1 MKVVTKPW
9 GKEEWI
15 EINEKYCY
23 KRIYITEGYK
33 TSFQYHNIKLETNYI
48 ISGSAEIWLEND
60 EGVVEKKIMSE
71 GDYFTVLPLR
81 KHRVIAITNLIMQEV
96 STPEVDDVIRIEDD
110 NKRENGKIDG
120 EHLNPAVLILAAG
133 TGSRLGEYTKA
144 INKVL
149 LPINNKA
156 VISHIIEKFPSTYDF
171 IITKGYKGDVIE
183 EYCRIAHPNHNF
195 TFVTIDKYEGEGTG
209 PGYSA
214 LKCEGYLQRPFYFI
228 AGDCIIDG
236 EIPPIDYNWV
246 GASATLSP
254 EIYSTM
260 LIDSSNN
267 VKLFSNKSNN
277 GFDNAFIGLAAI
289 WDYKIFWKEL
299 NSRIKNGEIIS
310 AFENPLSYPIL
321 KARYFRWFDTGSP
334 DGLCETKK
342 YFNDIP
348 LSLSKKN
355 SDIIY
360 KEKNKILKFF
370 ESQSTLI
377 NLEKR
382 SECLKDLLPNNLK
395 FTENFMTYDWVE
407 GKTLYDIGSVEI
419 YMKFLEFFNQRI
431 FSVVSPNDESIH
443 EFYIDKTNNRKQ
455 MFLERFSNRY
465 YDTEFMINGVKY
477 NSMKNLYEKLNI
489 KLLENTFFYTEFHGD
504 LQFAN
509 IIYSEKEDKFVY
521 IDWRENFGKSID
533 SGDLHYDLGKLYGGI
548 LISYNL
554 MTNENNIRII
564 ENDDVIVYEY
574 NTPDDL
580 IKFKPEF
587 ENWAKKLGFSLNHIK
602 LVTALIYLNMSPL
615 HDDNFSKL
623 LWYKSIEMLSE
634 NL

>member
-60 EGVVEKKIMSE
+60 EGVVEKKIMNE

-171 IITKGYKGDVIE
+171 IITKGYKGDIIE

-236 EIPPIDYNWV
+236 EIPPIDYNWI
-246 GASATLSP
+246 GASSTLSP

-260 LIDSSNN
+260 YIDYLNN
-267 VKLFSNKSNN
+267 VKLFSDKSNN

-299 NSRIKNGEIIS
+299 NQRIKNGEIIS
-310 AFENPLSYPIL
+310 AFENPLSYPTL
-321 KARYFRWFDTGSP
+321 KARYFKWLDTGSP
-334 DGLCETKK
+334 DGLFESKK

-360 KEKNKILKFF
+360 KEKNKILKF
-370 ESQSTLI
+370 SALQSTLI

-382 SECLKDLLPNNLK
+382 AKCLDGLLPNNLN
-395 FTENFMTYDWVE
+395 FTKNFMIYDWVD
-407 GKTLYDIGSVEI
+407 GKTLYDIGSIEI
-419 YMKFLEFFNQRI
+419 YKKFLSSFTSRFYSI
-431 FSVVSPNDESIH
+431 VKPNNELIH
-443 EFYIDKTNNRKQ
+443 EFYIDKTNIRKQ
-455 MFLERFSNRY
+455 MFLERFSPEY
-465 YDTEFMINGVKY
+465 YDTEFIINGVKY
-477 NSMKNLYEKLNI
+477 NSMKNLYESIDI
-489 KLLENTFFYTEFHGD
+489 KILEKTFFYTEFHGD

-509 IIYSEKEDKFVY
+509 IIYSEKNDKFVY
-521 IDWRENFGKSID
+521 IDWRENFGKSTE
-533 SGDLHYDLGKLYGGI
+533 SGDLYYDLGKLYGGI
-548 LISYNL
+548 LISYNQ
-554 MTNENNIRII
+554 MTNENNIKIT
-564 ENDDVIVYEY
+564 ESGNTVEYEY

-580 IKFKPEF
+580 IKFKTEF
-587 ENWAKKLGFSLNHIK
+587 ENWAADLGFSLNHIK
-602 LVTALIYLNMSPL
+602 IITALIYLNMSPL
-615 HDDNFSKL
+615 HDDKFSKL
-623 LWYKSIEMLSE
+623 LWYKCIQMLSDS
-634 NL
+634 L